1 MTVFLHKILN
11 LKMRIGSFA
20 LLLFMV
26 ISCADKRPVQEN
38 HITEDRLNAFELRT
52 PQRVVLTTPADS
64 LESVFVI
71 NQHIITFQHPDGN
84 GQPFLH
90 ILAMNGQEICSL
102 VKKGGGRD
110 EMLMALPSVSN
121 NMLLMMDVLQRQ
133 LAFIDI
139 TEAVKPSF
147 SILKYRTNILSQ
159 RIIPYKDRLMFLNP
173 YSYRDQAKRILI
185 SDREWNYSEKKHYS
199 FNAFNIVCGEVLYED
214 QSERV
219 VYLSR
224 HEPIAEVLDTKGT
237 LKKRII
243 FPHHV
248 PDVAEI
254 WHEDRNIK
262 EYVII
267 AQDDYPEDCF
277 VSADSN
283 SNCIAAVFR
292 TDDWK
297 SVIMVFN
304 WDGDILDGFKVD
316 TLVYNISLA
325 SDSGKVWCWEKTTE
339 NGTLKEY
346 PIYLDESML

>member
-1 MTVFLHKILN
+1 MRLIYSFLMI
-11 LKMRIGSFA
+11 IV
-20 LLLFMV
+20 LF
-26 ISCADKRPVQEN
+26 SCTGRMPVQEKKISQEEVN
-38 HITEDRLNAFELRT
+38 SFMQRNPRMELYT
-52 PQRVVLTTPADS
+52 VPADS
-64 LESVFVI
+64 LERVFVVKDK
-71 NQHIITFQHPDGN
+71 IITYQHPDGN

-147 SILKYRTNILSQ
+147 SILKYKTNILSQ

-243 FPHHV
+243 FPHHE

-283 SNCIAAVFR
+283 SDCIAAVFR

-346 PIYLDESML
+346 PIYLDEPML